1 MIPAEQLQL
10 LTAAVDGELSPAEG
24 VRVRQLLADSAEA
37 RELFARLQAD
47 STRLRKLSPV
57 APPADLYAR
66 IMDRLPVATPAPAP
80 AARPFRSARSRP
92 WLSMAVAASLLLA
105 VTAGSF
111 LFFSRDNG
119 SAPNQTGSETAD
131 NGDRTH
137 AKPGA
142 SEPSWFE
149 VLPRE
154 NGPPP
159 SIPHVAEPPTTAVAQ
174 VPTPVRSSEPPDEL
188 PPPRPVAK
196 DGYAFPPLPPLPPL
210 DLIQVRLPFLASVS
224 DLARDDIREKLA
236 DELGRD
242 PAIRID
248 LFTNDPARAT
258 ELFKSAAKGSGLSI
272 HTDGI
277 TAERVKRKQASAY
290 VVYTESLTPTEVRN
304 LLAKL
309 AAADAKQKQR
319 VFDMLHATAAQVVDQ
334 KELKDVLGTD
344 PGPWKRTQPGHGT
357 APTKPEPKSIS
368 AGTGDQLTKN
378 LTSPATKPGE
388 KPAVLMTLTPAAY
401 RTHPAMSKELKEFL
415 TRRGERK
422 ASAVPVMIVIRHTG
436 G

>member
-10 LTAAVDGELSPAEG
+10 LTAAADGELSPTEG
-24 VRVRQLLADSAEA
+24 LRVRLLLAGSAEA

-47 STRLRKLSPV
+47 SARLRRLAPV

-66 IMDRLPVATPAPAP
+66 IMGRLPVTTPV
-80 AARPFRSARSRP
+80 ARPSRSARSRP
-92 WLSMAVAASLLLA
+92 WVPLAVAASLLLA

-111 LFFSRDNG
+111 WFFSRDNDLT
-119 SAPNQTGSETAD
+119 PNQTGTETAD
-131 NGDRTH
+131 NGDRTPH

-149 VLPRE
+149 VLPKE
-154 NGPPP
+154 NAPPP
-159 SIPHVAEPPTTAVAQ
+159 SIPHLAEPPAIGVAQ
-174 VPTPVRSSEPPDEL
+174 APGPGPSPEPPDEL

-196 DGYAFPPLPPLPPL
+196 DGYAFPPLPPLPPP
-210 DLIQVRLPFLASVS
+210 DLVRVRLPFLASVS

-242 PAIRID
+242 PAVRID
-248 LFTNDPARAT
+248 LFTNDPVKAT
-258 ELFKSAAKGSGLSI
+258 QLVQAAAKGSGLSV
-272 HTDGI
+272 HTDAI
-277 TAERVKRKQASAY
+277 TAERMKRKQAGAY
-290 VVYTESLTPTEVRN
+290 VVYTESLTPAEVRD
-304 LLAKL
+304 LFGKL
-309 AAADAKQKQR
+309 ATADAKQKQR
-319 VFDMLHATAAQVVDQ
+319 AFDMLHATAAQAADQ

-344 PGPWKRTQPGHGT
+344 PGPWKRVQPGQGT
-357 APTKPEPKSIS
+357 SPTKTDPKPIS

-378 LTSPATKPGE
+378 LTTPATKPGE

-415 TRRGERK
+415 AKRGERK